1 MMQYK
6 VQGNILPTHIMPEG
20 EHPVKATV
28 ISQWVDADSPLD
40 AAADFLMDNDKVNA
54 SPILV
59 VDSDYGIAN
68 YPLDYVKIAIDYRV
82 GLREYSE

>member
-28 ISQWVDADSPLD
+28 ISQWVDSDSPLD
-40 AAADFLMDNDKVNA
+40 AAAKFLMDNDQVNA